1 MNKTKEQIILE
12 VARVQFVKNG
22 YAATR
27 TEEIAQEAGVT
38 KAMVHYYFRT
48 KERLFD
54 EIVRHIFANSLSK
67 LAKSINQKLPIW
79 EKIELIVDS
88 YIEILLKEPDIPFF
102 IMYELSQ
109 KRESFVAELQKRRD
123 QLPDIAG
130 FLSQIQEEIDQEN
143 WHPMPAPQ
151 ILLNIMSMTIFPFI
165 AKPIFNTVLELPEPV
180 FEQMMRERKPF
191 IMSFLKQALIRT

>member
-88 YIEILLKEPDIPFF
+88 YIEILLEEPDIPFF